1 MRMRLREGFCVL
13 MILIASIHVVASQMT
28 HHKKCLEATIAEC
41 FTGEELFMESEVS
54 YRFLAEAR
62 VKSISYGAL
71 TPDKGICKGST
82 PAYSSCLPGPN
93 KGSDR
98 GCKSTYRCRS
108 GSR

>member
-1 MRMRLREGFCVL
+1 MRMRVREGFCFL

-41 FTGEELFMESEVS
+41 FPGEELFMESEVS

-62 VKSISYGAL
+62 AKSISYGAL

-82 PAYSSCLPGPN
+82 PAYRSCLPDSN

-108 GSR
+108 GSP